1 MAVTVDENRTVHG
14 CNVHDKRAESLALYM
29 ERFPIKV
36 RTRLLVSLIVAAGS
50 NLKWICSVVHYFPIS
65 SVSILGT
72 DSSYGQNKIE
82 VEGRL
87 CK

>member
-14 CNVHDKRAESLALYM
+14 CNVHDKRAESVALYM

-36 RTRLLVSLIVAAGS
+36 RTQLPATLIVVAGS
-50 NLKWICSVVHYFPIS
+50 NLEWICSVVHYFPIS
-65 SVSILGT
+65 RVSILGT
-72 DSSYGQNKIE
+72 DSSYVQNKIE